1 MAVGGGSVGV
11 LWVNLVTNTGTRG
24 MVCGPTAFVETNK
37 APVCVPGGISEKMI
51 FRTESLGQ
59 KGVTAAY
66 LS

>member
-24 MVCGPTAFVETNK
+24 MVCGPTAFAETNK
-37 APVCVPGGISEKMI
+37 APVCAWWDFKKIYLP
-51 FRTESLGQ
+51 ESLAE

-66 LS
+66 L